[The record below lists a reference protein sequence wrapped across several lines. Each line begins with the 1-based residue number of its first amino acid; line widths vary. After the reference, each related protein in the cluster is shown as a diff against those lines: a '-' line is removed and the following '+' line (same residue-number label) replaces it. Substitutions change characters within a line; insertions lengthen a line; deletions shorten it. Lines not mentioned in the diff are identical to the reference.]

1 MLLTPETKKQKPNQ
15 TNKKRVKDTYNSFS
29 PKKLVSKQT
38 KFSNRLIKAD
48 TGFTSIF
55 HHSLEKIPV
64 FTFLLVE
71 ENKA

>member
-15 TNKKRVKDTYNSFS
+15 TNKKRVKDTYSSFS

-55 HHSLEKIPV
+55 HHSLEKNPV